1 MKHLISFT
9 FFFLFVS
16 LSNGQNINVKSFRLL
31 ENDLDA
37 RVNYPKRD
45 QNNEVCAII
54 KVVTTQ
60 TGFTFDVGSLGVVAT
75 EQKAGEIWVYV
86 PRGVQ
91 RITISHSQLGV
102 LRNHP
107 LNIPIQAAT
116 VYELVLTTAR
126 VTTTVEEP
134 EIESQWLIITS
145 KPEGANVFID
155 DMLVGT
161 TPFQRR
167 YRESEYN
174 YRVELPRYHTQAG
187 RISLKGDRQRID
199 LTLKPN
205 FGDIRVTS
213 TPENGMAIYLND
225 NNTGK
230 TTPATIEGIASGE
243 NTVKLIDSWYQ
254 PQAKRVTVNDEKTT
268 TVIFQMQPAFA
279 NVTINAKPSANI
291 LIDDVQKGNTRWN
304 GRLMEGVYSIIIEK
318 DKHYPQTRK
327 LEIFSGKDQS
337 FDFELKP
344 KTGTVNIST
353 IPIDANIS
361 IDVKN
366 YGKTPLTIK
375 DLLVGDYNLTI
386 EKTGYGSVNRKITIT
401 ENKELDIKETLP
413 TGLEVTFE
421 TTPSGAELYINNQYQ
436 GLTPEK
442 ISLEFGNHNIKLV
455 NNSRIVEETINIRQG
470 GKSRWSF
477 DVIDG
482 RDITITSEPSRASLY
497 INGKYEGLTPKTLLL
512 EYGTHNIKLVN
523 ASKTFEERI
532 SVTKYSK
539 TTWKFDVSVGK
550 SINLRSKPSGAKLTI
565 NGIHR
570 GTTPTWVFLEYG
582 NHNVLLEHSGK
593 TISKTVR
600 ITKNSGS
607 FDDTNIFD
615 CGENFTLS
623 SIPSDADL
631 YVDGKFIGK
640 TPINYLL
647 KEKSATVKLKKK
659 GYKNLKREIDCRT
672 YPSGLRLTMT
682 PKKTLNDYYDDAI
695 GSRVSFGFP
704 IGILGMQL
712 IKNSDSYNFYGQ
724 YSYTLGAHINYR
736 IFNWLYLKNEV
747 SYAGKFSRYGWMYD
761 EREYFYSNYFNYQ
774 PGIVI
779 IFKPELDGYGNAE
792 GWYCDVGLL
801 KTELFKGDDLF
812 RKKLEGWYTNIGYC
826 GITGGSIYLGYKR
839 YNNSFINWSN
849 ESDSEIF
856 LGFSISF

>member
-1 MKHLISFT
+1 MSKLYILIILT
-9 FFFLFVS
+9 
-16 LSNGQNINVKSFRLL
+16 LSSISISIAQNISVKSFRLL

-37 RVNYPKRD
+37 RVNHPKRD

-107 LNIPIQAAT
+107 LNIPIQAAM
-116 VYELVLTTAR
+116 VYELVLTTAK

-145 KPEGANVFID
+145 NPEGANVFID

-167 YRESEYN
+167 YREGDYN
-174 YRVELPRYHTQAG
+174 YRVELPRYHNQAG

-230 TTPATIEGIASGE
+230 TTPATIEGVASGE

-268 TVIFQMQPAFA
+268 TVSFQMQPAFA

-304 GRLMEGVYSIIIEK
+304 GRLMEGVYSIRIEK

-327 LEIFSGKDQS
+327 LEIISGKDQS

-353 IPIDANIS
+353 IPIDAIIS
-361 IDVKN
+361 IDGKN

-386 EKTGYGSVNRKITIT
+386 EKTGYGSINRKITIT

-421 TTPSGAELYINNQYQ
+421 TTPSGAELYINGNYQ
-436 GLTPEK
+436 GRTPQN
-442 ISLEFGNHNIKLV
+442 ISLEYGNHNIKLV
-455 NNSRIVEETINIRQG
+455 NKSKVVEETINIRQG
-470 GKSRWSF
+470 GKSRWNF
-477 DVIDG
+477 NVIDG
-482 RDITITSEPSRASLY
+482 KEISIT
-497 INGKYEGLTPKTLLL
+497 
-512 EYGTHNIKLVN
+512 
-523 ASKTFEERI
+523 
-532 SVTKYSK
+532 
-539 TTWKFDVSVGK
+539 
-550 SINLRSKPSGAKLTI
+550 SKPSGVSIFI
-565 NGIHR
+565 N
-570 GTTPTWVFLEYG
+570 
-582 NHNVLLEHSGK
+582 NQ
-593 TISKTVR
+593 
-600 ITKNSGS
+600 
-607 FDDTNIFD
+607 
-615 CGENFTLS
+615 
-623 SIPSDADL
+623 
-631 YVDGKFIGK
+631 FIGK
-640 TPINYLL
+640 TPRKIILEFGDHMLRLVNDSKTTEQKISVSKYGKDTWDFDVSYGKDIIFRTNPTRANIFIN
-647 KEKSATVKLKKK
+647 EKSYGITPTTVFLTYGSHQVRFEYNSKKINKTVFVSNNSESSNFTKLFECDNKIPISSNVYGASVFVDGVLIGKTPVTYHMLNKTSTFELKKS
-659 GYKNLKREIDCRT
+659 GYKPYK
-672 YPSGLRLTMT
+672 G
-682 PKKTLNDYYDDAI
+682 TLNCETRSTKI
-695 GSRVSFGFP
+695 NLEKVFSFKRFYANRISHGFP
-704 IGILGMQL
+704 IRFGVNNSLQYEENFTYD
-712 IKNSDSYNFYGQ
+712 IKGHISYSFGY
-724 YSYTLGAHINYR
+724 HINCMLL
-736 IFNWLYLKNEV
+736 NWLYLKNELSYSSKKV
-747 SYAGKFSRYGWMYD
+747 S
-761 EREYFYSNYFNYQ
+761 FYEEEVNSNYIFYQ
-774 PGIVI
+774 PSLTI
-779 IFKPELDGYGNAE
+779 IFWQSLKHNETSGFFLDIGYN
-792 GWYCDVGLL
+792 YNY
-801 KTELFKGDDLF
+801 KTRGDDYFFKNSFSGL
-812 RKKLEGWYTNIGYC
+812 TAA
-826 GITGGSIYLGYKR
+826 LGYAKIKGWAISVN
-839 YNNSFINWSN
+839 YNHYNSPIFNNSQLIN
-849 ESDSEIF
+849 SEIL
-856 LGFSISF
+856 LGLHISY

>member
-9 FFFLFVS
+9 FFFLFAS
-16 LSNGQNINVKSFRLL
+16 LSNAQNINVKSFRLL

-37 RVNYPKRD
+37 RVNHPKRD

-60 TGFTFDVGSLGVVAT
+60 TGFTFDVGSLGVVVT

-107 LNIPIQAAT
+107 LNIPIQAAM
-116 VYELVLTTAR
+116 VYELVLTTAK

-145 KPEGANVFID
+145 NPEGANVFID

-167 YRESEYN
+167 YREGDYN
-174 YRVELPRYHTQAG
+174 YRVELPRYHNQAG

-230 TTPATIEGIASGE
+230 TTPATIEGVASGE

-268 TVIFQMQPAFA
+268 TVSFQMQPAFA

-304 GRLMEGVYSIIIEK
+304 GRLMEGVYSIRIEK

-327 LEIFSGKDQS
+327 LEIISGKDQS

-344 KTGTVNIST
+344 KTGAVNIST

-361 IDVKN
+361 IDDKN

-375 DLLVGDYNLTI
+375 DLLVGDYNLSI
-386 EKTGYGSVNRKITIT
+386 DKTGYGSINRKITIT

-421 TTPSGAELYINNQYQ
+421 TTPSGAELYINGKYQ
-436 GLTPEK
+436 GKTPQN
-442 ISLEFGNHNIKLV
+442 IS
-455 NNSRIVEETINIRQG
+455 
-470 GKSRWSF
+470 
-477 DVIDG
+477 
-482 RDITITSEPSRASLY
+482 
-497 INGKYEGLTPKTLLL
+497 
-512 EYGTHNIKLVN
+512 
-523 ASKTFEERI
+523 
-532 SVTKYSK
+532 
-539 TTWKFDVSVGK
+539 
-550 SINLRSKPSGAKLTI
+550 
-565 NGIHR
+565 
-570 GTTPTWVFLEYG
+570 LEYG
-582 NHNVLLEHSGK
+582 NHNVKLVNNSRVIEEIININQNSKNKWIFDVIDGKEVNFTSFPVNSTLRIDGIYTGTTPKKVFIAFGVHKVSIEHSGK
-593 TISKTVR
+593 KIDKTITVNSNSNPNDFTKLFDCFEEKLITSNVSKANVFINGKRIGNTPIFFELKENKVKIEVRAKGYHKTSKEVFCDTKNTYFLLTPKNTLSDFYNSLTYDRFSFGVPVR
-600 ITKNSGS
+600 ILIPLFGESIGLNTGIFANMRLNNHFFIKNELSLSYAAISSFKAAYLAYEPSLIFFWSRSGNGFFELGYNVNTLILNRNYGLKNSIKGIGASIGWIFPWGNLSEKDGALMFSYNKYDSS
-607 FDDTNIFD
+607 F
-615 CGENFTLS
+615 L
-623 SIPSDADL
+623 
-631 YVDGKFIGK
+631 
-640 TPINYLL
+640 
-647 KEKSATVKLKKK
+647 
-659 GYKNLKREIDCRT
+659 T
-672 YPSGLRLTMT
+672 YPNPNTDREL
-682 PKKTLNDYYDDAI
+682 
-695 GSRVSFGFP
+695 
-704 IGILGMQL
+704 L
-712 IKNSDSYNFYGQ
+712 ITFY
-724 YSYTLGAHINYR
+724 
-736 IFNWLYLKNEV
+736 
-747 SYAGKFSRYGWMYD
+747 
-761 EREYFYSNYFNYQ
+761 
-774 PGIVI
+774 
-779 IFKPELDGYGNAE
+779 
-792 GWYCDVGLL
+792 
-801 KTELFKGDDLF
+801 
-812 RKKLEGWYTNIGYC
+812 
-826 GITGGSIYLGYKR
+826 
-839 YNNSFINWSN
+839 
-849 ESDSEIF
+849 
-856 LGFSISF
+856 ISFSTFCKGRY